1 MSSFRQNLVDL
12 TPLRNSPAF
21 ARLWI
26 GAALSGIGAQM
37 TIMAVGLQIYDIT
50 HNTFMVGLVGGI
62 ALVPMLFAGPWGGM
76 LADSMDRRSVIMGA
90 LTTSWISTLGLL
102 VMALA
107 EWKAQ
112 SLGGHV
118 VLWPFYLFT
127 TINAMAQI
135 VSGAARK
142 AVYPRILE
150 WEDLPKANAL
160 NGISMGA
167 QLTVGPAV
175 AGILV
180 AALGF
185 PATFTVDLLLA
196 IAGFLGVVMLPKIP
210 PLGEKVIAGWNSIKS
225 GLVFLLRA
233 PNIRTSFLVDII
245 AMGLGRPY
253 ALLPAVASLVVGG
266 GPTSVGIL
274 TASAAVGTFFA
285 SVFSGPVNRTNR
297 YGVAIIGAVTAYGF
311 FVAGLGLVVLGGMF
325 HLYGAVGP
333 DWSEVN
339 SLALALAALCFFGMG
354 ASDEI
359 SSIFRTTLLMTAAPD
374 DMRGRLQGVFFSVV
388 GGGPRL
394 GDLFTGVLAASIALW
409 APALIGGIGIVVAM
423 TLLLRMN
430 PRFRSFDFRNPE
442 L

>member
-1 MSSFRQNLVDL
+1 
-12 TPLRNSPAF
+12 
-21 ARLWI
+21 
-26 GAALSGIGAQM
+26 M

-185 PATFTVDLLLA
+185 QRPSL
-196 IAGFLGVVMLPKIP
+196 
-210 PLGEKVIAGWNSIKS
+210 SIFS
-225 GLVFLLRA
+225 SR
-233 PNIRTSFLVDII
+233 
-245 AMGLGRPY
+245 
-253 ALLPAVASLVVGG
+253 LPAS
-266 GPTSVGIL
+266 SVL
-274 TASAAVGTFFA
+274 
-285 SVFSGPVNRTNR
+285 
-297 YGVAIIGAVTAYGF
+297 
-311 FVAGLGLVVLGGMF
+311 
-325 HLYGAVGP
+325 
-333 DWSEVN
+333 
-339 SLALALAALCFFGMG
+339 
-354 ASDEI
+354 
-359 SSIFRTTLLMTAAPD
+359 
-374 DMRGRLQGVFFSVV
+374 
-388 GGGPRL
+388 
-394 GDLFTGVLAASIALW
+394 
-409 APALIGGIGIVVAM
+409 
-423 TLLLRMN
+423 
-430 PRFRSFDFRNPE
+430 
-442 L
+442 